1 MKMTPPI
8 VVFGSMLIF
17 WAAFFAVVV
26 MPIFTIPQVP
36 SQLWRAPKP
45 PESAGRL
52 IYIENGC
59 TYCHSQYVRPQ
70 DWDLGAERIAQP
82 GDYYAQF
89 PHLLGSERT
98 GPDLSQEG
106 GEHPNDWHVAHF
118 TNPRNTR
125 PVSLMPRFGFLGT
138 ERIALLTDYV
148 QSLSGKDADY
158 RVARQD
164 EWKPRAIA
172 AYAKGADEN
181 IAWLHSKVPA
191 EWRNMPNP
199 YAPTPAALARGLRT
213 YQLFCIGCH
222 GPVGDGQGLAAQY
235 LSPPPLNFTTLR
247 RNLVGGKYI
256 GGLLYY
262 QIMNGVTGTAMP
274 YFKKELESAKIWDVS
289 SFIEANFIGYVD
301 YQLRRD
307 NIDAAYEGQPPP
319 PLKQYVPA
327 GAEKT
332 PGGPTR

>member
-26 MPIFTIPQVP
+26 MPVLTIPQQP
-36 SQLWRAPKP
+36 SEVWRDLTPR
-45 PESAGRL
+45 ESAGRL

-70 DWDLGAERIAQP
+70 DWDLGAERIAQS
-82 GDYYAQF
+82 GDYHAQF

-118 TNPRNTR
+118 TNPRNAR
-125 PVSLMPRFGFLGT
+125 PASLMPAFGFLDS
-138 ERIALLTDYV
+138 ERMALLTDYV

-158 RVARQD
+158 RVARQN
-164 EWKPRAIA
+164 EWKPIAVA
-172 AYAKGADEN
+172 AYAKGADGN
-181 IAWLHSKVPA
+181 IAWLHSKVPS

-199 YAPTPAALARGLRT
+199 YAPTPAALARGERT
-213 YQLFCIGCH
+213 YQLFCLGCH
-222 GPVGDGQGLAAQY
+222 GPVGDGQGVAAPY
-235 LSPPPLNFTTLR
+235 LNPQPLNFTTLK

-262 QIMNGVTGTAMP
+262 QIMNGITGTAMP

-289 SFIEANFIGYVD
+289 SFIEANFIGYTD
-301 YQLRRD
+301 YGLRRD
-307 NIDAAYEGQPPP
+307 NIDAAYEGPPPP
-319 PLKQYVPA
+319 PLKQYPPA
-327 GAEKT
+327 GKT
-332 PGGPTR
+332 RGGAAQ